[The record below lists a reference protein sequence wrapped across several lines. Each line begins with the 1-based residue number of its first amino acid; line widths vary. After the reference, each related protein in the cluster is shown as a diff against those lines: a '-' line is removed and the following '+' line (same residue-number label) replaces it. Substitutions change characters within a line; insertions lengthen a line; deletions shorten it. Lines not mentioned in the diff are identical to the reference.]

1 MIWPTGKPVTWS
13 VLRVNHIISSGIF
26 CTGLLNGW
34 PTLFDQLHKSH
45 NASSK
50 YPTMHHF
57 VKEMCTF
64 LLQNGAL
71 WDICRMYCGIC
82 ATDLIMLWDSWDGS
96 KHLKVSSE
104 GTCLL
109 LHENQ
114 LLPGASG
121 YVRTIDA
128 SFACS
133 TPNLVITWYELIL
146 IYCQLGFGE
155 ENFGKFELRYQLRV
169 KITFP
174 AGHFEHVLLCWGDWA
189 FWR

>member
-71 WDICRMYCGIC
+71 WDICLMYCGIC
-82 ATDLIMLWDSWDGS
+82 AIDLIMLWDSWDGS
-96 KHLKVSSE
+96 KHLNVSSE

-128 SFACS
+128 SLPVRRQTWWLHDMNWYWFIVS
-133 TPNLVITWYELIL
+133 WGLGKKILVNL
-146 IYCQLGFGE
+146 
-155 ENFGKFELRYQLRV
+155 N
-169 KITFP
+169 
-174 AGHFEHVLLCWGDWA
+174 
-189 FWR
+189 